1 MALPKRLLQLIVK
14 CTLPAK
20 TPANV
25 PIACTIDAPPQITG
39 KDSVY
44 PFSGQ
49 VWALRAI
56 KVLSAPSP
64 DVIAIVNKDGV
75 EIFRS
80 SPFSLISGKVD
91 KTELITTVEAVY
103 NERNLLSFQVIPLAQ
118 VGDSKVD
125 FSFFVE
131 VGVF

>member
-1 MALPKRLLQLIVK
+1 V
-14 CTLPAK
+14 
-20 TPANV
+20 
-25 PIACTIDAPPQITG
+25 IDAPPQITD

-44 PFSGQ
+44 PFSSQ

-56 KVLSAPSP
+56 KVLSAPTP
-64 DVIAIVNKDGV
+64 DVVSIINKDGV

-80 SPFSLISGKVD
+80 SPFSLIAGKVD

-103 NERNLLSFQVIPLAQ
+103 NERNLLSFQVIPLSA
-118 VGDSKVD
+118 VGTSAV
-125 FSFFVE
+125 SLRFFVE

>member
-1 MALPKRLLQLIVK
+1 VALPKRLLQLIIR
-14 CTLPAK
+14 CTLPAR

-25 PIACTIDAPPQITG
+25 PVACVIDAPPQIVG

-56 KVLSAPSP
+56 KVLSAPNP
-64 DVIAIVNKDGV
+64 DVVSVISKDGM
-75 EIFRS
+75 EIYRS

-103 NERNLLSFQVIPLAQ
+103 NERNLLSFQVIPLAN
-118 VGDSKVD
+118 VGDNNVS

>member
-1 MALPKRLLQLIVK
+1 MALPKKLFQLIVR
-14 CTLPAK
+14 CTLPRN

-25 PIACTIDAPPQITG
+25 PISCLIDAPPQIVG

-64 DVIAIVNKDGV
+64 DVVALINKDGI

-80 SPFSLISGKVD
+80 SPFSLIAGKVD

-103 NERNLLSFQVIPLAQ
+103 NERNLLSFQAIPLGA
-118 VGDSKVD
+118 VGASDVS

>member
-1 MALPKRLLQLIVK
+1 MSLPKKLLQLIVR
-14 CTLPAK
+14 CSLPQN

-25 PIACTIDAPPQITG
+25 PVPCVIDAPPQIVG

-56 KVLSAPSP
+56 KVLSAPNP
-64 DVIAIVNKDGV
+64 DVTAIINKDGM

-80 SPFSLISGKVD
+80 SPFSLIAGKVD

-103 NERNLLSFQVIPLAQ
+103 NERNLLSFQAIPLAN
-118 VGDSKVD
+118 VGSNRVD